1 MLGGKMMRGKML
13 RPTGG
18 DNDDDDDDSD
28 SSSDD
33 SSNESE
39 EGGGGGGGADSKVSS
54 DKTQA
59 QPANNASSKA
69 KSANLSDDDSE
80 DSDDDDDDDEEEEDN
95 HGNKASAKR
104 ARQDSDEDD
113 DSEDEDDEDDEEEE
127 ENERSAAPK
136 SKKKRPKI
144 SFIDDEAEASDD
156 DTDDEKLRNKDI
168 SREYIDKEAEA
179 IMAQQDRR
187 RQREKGWLD
196 NLGRLTDDKEKDDSD
211 VARIARELEE
221 RHRRERRIIPRGG
234 GGVMMGGERG
244 GIRGDSD
251 SMSLREREE
260 FIAEGGSTS
269 YTAVSQQSLVPSVSD
284 PNLWMFSCPGGKEQE
299 LVYQIMNKCV
309 AFAKRGK
316 PLGIISVVAAQTKG
330 KIYVESFSEPAVME
344 AVQGVRGVM
353 QYSMTKVPI
362 SDMTTV
368 MTVVP
373 KKVPGE

>member
-18 DNDDDDDDSD
+18 DNDDDDDSD

-39 EGGGGGGGADSKVSS
+39 EGGGGGGEVDSKVSS
-54 DKTQA
+54 DKTEA
-59 QPANNASSKA
+59 QPANNASLKA

-80 DSDDDDDDDEEEEDN
+80 DSDDDDDDDEEEDN

-244 GIRGDSD
+244 GVRGDSD
-251 SMSLREREE
+251 SMSLRDREE
-260 FIAEGGSTS
+260 FIAEGSNPS

-309 AFAKRGK
+309 AFAKRGT

>member
-18 DNDDDDDDSD
+18 DNDDDDDSD

-39 EGGGGGGGADSKVSS
+39 EGGGGGGGGVDSKVSS

-80 DSDDDDDDDEEEEDN
+80 DSDDDDDDDDEEED

-104 ARQDSDEDD
+104 ARQDSDEDE
-113 DSEDEDDEDDEEEE
+113 DSEDEDDDDDEEEE

-244 GIRGDSD
+244 GVRGDSD

-309 AFAKRGK
+309 AFAKRGT

>member
-1 MLGGKMMRGKML
+1 MGGKMMRGKML
-13 RPTGG
+13 RPTG
-18 DNDDDDDDSD
+18 DDSDDDDSE
-28 SSSDD
+28 SSSDE

-39 EGGGGGGGADSKVSS
+39 GDDGRVGSKVLPGESNAQ
-54 DKTQA
+54 QA
-59 QPANNASSKA
+59 RNNKAVSSSKE
-69 KSANLSDDDSE
+69 KSANLSDDSD
-80 DSDDDDDDDEEEEDN
+80 DSDDEEDDDHDEN
-95 HGNKASAKR
+95 RASTKR
-104 ARQDSDEDD
+104 ARQDSD
-113 DSEDEDDEDDEEEE
+113 DEDDTEDDERDEDEEE
-127 ENERSAAPK
+127 AEQDERAPK
-136 SKKKRPKI
+136 SKKKRTKI

-211 VARIARELEE
+211 VARIAHELEE

-234 GGVMMGGERG
+234 IGEG
-244 GIRGDSD
+244 
-251 SMSLREREE
+251 RERDEL
-260 FIAEGGSTS
+260 IAEGNIPS
-269 YTAVSQQSLVPSVSD
+269 YTVVSQQSLVPSVSD
-284 PNLWMFSCPGGKEQE
+284 PNLWMFSCPSGKEQE

-309 AFAKRGK
+309 AFAKRGN

-353 QYSMTKVPI
+353 QYTMTKVPI

-373 KKVPGE
+373 KKVPGEWISAQLS

>member
-18 DNDDDDDDSD
+18 DNDDDDDSD

-39 EGGGGGGGADSKVSS
+39 EGGGGGGEVDSKVSS
-54 DKTQA
+54 DKTEA
-59 QPANNASSKA
+59 QPANNASLKA